1 MSQKEKEMN
10 SLTTDKEVIVEMLKI
25 TESVLKDLGLP
36 GATIK
41 MKPLYPNLPNDG
53 IRPVYCVSVPAD
65 SDHKVVIPRIAQ
77 YFTDLIAASYHTDYC
92 PVALEL
98 DIGTECIVYLNQLDA
113 SCVHIGDT
121 VTVCSIVSLLG
132 SSVPLNANE
141 YIERLES
148 ANHNDKLLKIM
159 YQAYIKEKH
168 SFELARAMNIG
179 GYYDGF
185 ITEAVFSQYTITID

>member
-1 MSQKEKEMN
+1 MN
-10 SLTTDKEVIVEMLKI
+10 SLTTDGKVIVEMLKI

-41 MKPLYPNLPNDG
+41 TKPLYANLPNDG
-53 IRPVYCVSVPAD
+53 IRPVYCVSVPD
-65 SDHKVVIPRIAQ
+65 NSDHKTVIPRIAQ
-77 YFTDLIAASYHTDYC
+77 YFTDLIAISYHTDRC

-98 DIGTECIVYLNQLDA
+98 DIGTERIVYLNQLDV

-141 YIERLES
+141 CIERLES
-148 ANHNDKLLKIM
+148 PNHNDKLLKIL
-159 YQAYIKEKH
+159 YQAYVKEKH
-168 SFELARAMNIG
+168 SFELTRAMNIG
-179 GYYDGF
+179 GYQDSF
-185 ITEAVFSQYTITID
+185 ITEAVFTQCTID

>member
-1 MSQKEKEMN
+1 MN
-10 SLTTDKEVIVEMLKI
+10 VINTDDKVIGEMLEI
-25 TESVLKDLGLP
+25 TESVLKDLNIP
-36 GATIK
+36 GTAIK
-41 MKPLYPNLPNDG
+41 TKPLYPNLPNDG
-53 IRPVYCVSVPAD
+53 THPVYCVSVPNN

-77 YFTDLIAASYHTDYC
+77 YFTDLIAASYHTDLS

-98 DIGTECIVYLNQLDA
+98 DIGTERIVYLNQLDA

-168 SFELARAMNIG
+168 SFELARAMNIC